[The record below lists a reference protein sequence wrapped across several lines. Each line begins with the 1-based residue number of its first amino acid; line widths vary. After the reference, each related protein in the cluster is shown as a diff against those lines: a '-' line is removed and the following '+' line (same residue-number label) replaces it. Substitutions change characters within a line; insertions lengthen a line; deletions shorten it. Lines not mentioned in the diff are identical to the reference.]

1 MIAGVGPALVD
12 HIYSID
18 RYPPRGGQ
26 AIVKKSLKEAGGAA
40 ANVIYGLASFGLPC
54 RFYSTIGTDSDADFF
69 ISSMKRVGVDVR
81 VSVTH
86 PETGRVDIYVDSE
99 GERTFFVHPNAAGFA
114 NVSIPNEDYDEVEYF
129 YLDPFPAKDSFET
142 HLEIA
147 RKAKAREKTVILNP
161 GHPYSSMGFEK
172 LSELLKYAD
181 IVILSQPEFK
191 SLGIGVR
198 EILKYVEILVVTM
211 GAEGSKAYENDE
223 EVYCPAFKVKV
234 VDTTGAGDAF
244 SAGFLYGYVKGY
256 PLKSCLRAGNYVAS
270 YSIQHYGART
280 FPPRMEVEKALSD

>member
-18 RYPPRGGQ
+18 SYPQRGGQ
-26 AIVKKSLKEAGGAA
+26 AIVRNSVKEAGGAA

-69 ISSMKRVGVDVR
+69 ISSLKKVGVDVR
-81 VSVTH
+81 AAVTH

-99 GERTFFVHPNAAGFA
+99 GERTFFVHPNAAGSA
-114 NVSIPNEDYDEVEYF
+114 AVSIPNGDYDEVEYF
-129 YLDPFPAKDSFET
+129 YLDPFPAANSFEI

-147 RKAKAREKTVILNP
+147 RKATERGKTVILNP
-161 GHPYSSMGFEK
+161 GHPYSAMGFER
-172 LSELLKYAD
+172 LSELLQYTD
-181 IVILSQPEFK
+181 IVILSLPEFEM
-191 SLGIGVR
+191 LGGNAEKFLEFVD
-198 EILKYVEILVVTM
+198 VLVVTM
-211 GAEGSKAYENDE
+211 SEKGCKAYSDE
-223 EVYCPAFKVKV
+223 KSVHCPAFRVKV

-256 PLKSCLRAGNYVAS
+256 SLEKCLKAGNFVAA

-280 FPPRMEVEKALSD
+280 FPPVRDVDRVLSE